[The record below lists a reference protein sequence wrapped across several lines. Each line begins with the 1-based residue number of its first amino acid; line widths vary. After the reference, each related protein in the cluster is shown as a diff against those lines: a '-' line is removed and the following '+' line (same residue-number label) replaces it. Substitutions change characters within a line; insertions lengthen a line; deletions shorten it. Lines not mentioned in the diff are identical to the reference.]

1 MSFIRLLVRYGLD
14 GTFFLFPPLLFIV
27 SRQKSNNKT
36 GIIILLSL
44 RMHSIASSFNIA
56 AVARPK

>member
-1 MSFIRLLVRYGLD
+1 MFGLD
-14 GTFFLFPPLLFIV
+14 GTFFLFPPFLFIV